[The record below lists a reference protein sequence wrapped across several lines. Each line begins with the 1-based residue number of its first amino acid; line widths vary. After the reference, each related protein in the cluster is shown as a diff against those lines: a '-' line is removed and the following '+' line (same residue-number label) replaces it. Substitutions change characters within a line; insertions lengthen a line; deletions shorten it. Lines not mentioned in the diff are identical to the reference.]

1 MKILKLISDGLTTS
15 ALVLNNRGQYQKM
28 DFPASLGSDVIR
40 AKILGTPL
48 PEKPAVKAAESAPV
62 DRSYT
67 APPEYI
73 RRDNFAKEEEEVA
86 LTRKRMIQ
94 ELNAAGIRGYQTS
107 PAADVKKAYDA
118 AVAAGKIKRA

>member
-15 ALVLNNRGQYQKM
+15 AVVMTDEGKPKKM
-28 DFPASLGSDVIR
+28 DFPASLGADVIR
-40 AKILGTPL
+40 AKILGKPI
-48 PEKPAVKAAESAPV
+48 PEKPAVKAPEASPV

-67 APPEYI
+67 APPEEI
-73 RRDNFAKEEEEVA
+73 RKDVSTREEVT

-107 PAADVKKAYDA
+107 PAADVKKAYEA
-118 AVAAGKIKRA
+118 AIMAGKIKRG

>member
-1 MKILKLISDGLTTS
+1 MKILKLMSDGLTTS
-15 ALVLNNRGQYQKM
+15 ALVMNNRGQYQKM

-48 PEKPAVKAAESAPV
+48 PVKPAVKAQEASPV
-62 DRSYT
+62 DRSYP
-67 APPEYI
+67 APPEDI
-73 RRDNFAKEEEEVA
+73 RRDNFAKEEVT

-107 PAADVKKAYDA
+107 PAADVKKAYEA
-118 AVAAGKIKRA
+118 AVSAGKIKRA

>member
-1 MKILKLISDGLTTS
+1 MKILKLMSDGLTTS
-15 ALVLNNRGQYQKM
+15 ALVMNNRGQYQKM
-28 DFPASLGSDVIR
+28 DFPASLGTAAIR
-40 AKILGTPL
+40 AKILGKPL
-48 PEKPAVKAAESAPV
+48 PENPAVKAPESAPV

-67 APPEYI
+67 APPDEI
-73 RRDNFAKEEEEVA
+73 RRDNSGKEQVT

-94 ELNAAGIRGYQTS
+94 ELNAAGLRGYQTS

>member
-15 ALVLNNRGQYQKM
+15 AVVMTDEGKPKKM
-28 DFPASLGSDVIR
+28 DFPASLGADVIR
-40 AKILGTPL
+40 AKILGKPI
-48 PEKPAVKAAESAPV
+48 PEKPAVKAPEASPV

-67 APPEYI
+67 APPEEI
-73 RRDNFAKEEEEVA
+73 RKDVSSREEVT

-107 PAADVKKAYDA
+107 PAVDVKKAYDA
-118 AVAAGKIKRA
+118 AVAAGKIKRG

>member
-28 DFPASLGSDVIR
+28 DFPASLGADVIR
-40 AKILGTPL
+40 AQILGTPL
-48 PEKPAVKAAESAPV
+48 PEKPAMKAPESSTV

-67 APPEYI
+67 APPEDI
-73 RRDNFAKEEEEVA
+73 RRDNSGKEQVT

-94 ELNAAGIRGYQTS
+94 ELNAAGLRGYQTS
-107 PAADVKKAYDA
+107 PAADVKKAYEA
-118 AVAAGKIKRA
+118 AIMTGKIKRA

>member
-15 ALVLNNRGQYQKM
+15 AVVMTDDGKFKKM

-48 PEKPAVKAAESAPV
+48 PEKPAVKSPEAAPV

-67 APPEYI
+67 APPEDI
-73 RRDNFAKEEEEVA
+73 RRDNFAKEEVA

-107 PAADVKKAYDA
+107 PAVDVKKAYDA

>member
-1 MKILKLISDGLTTS
+1 MKILKLMSDGLTTS
-15 ALVLNNRGQYQKM
+15 ALVMNNHGQYQKM
-28 DFPASLGSDVIR
+28 DFPASLGADVIR
-40 AKILGTPL
+40 AQILGKPI
-48 PEKPAVKAAESAPV
+48 PKKPAVKAPEPSTV

-67 APPEYI
+67 APPEDI
-73 RRDNFAKEEEEVA
+73 RRDNFAKEAVT

-107 PAADVKKAYDA
+107 PAVDVKKAYEA

>member
-15 ALVLNNRGQYQKM
+15 AVVMTDDGKFKKM

-48 PEKPAVKAAESAPV
+48 PEKTAVKAPESSPV

-67 APPEYI
+67 APPEDI
-73 RRDNFAKEEEEVA
+73 RRDNFAKEEVA

-107 PAADVKKAYDA
+107 PATDVKKAYDA

>member
-15 ALVLNNRGQYQKM
+15 ALVLNNRGQYQKL
-28 DFPASLGSDVIR
+28 DVPASLGADVIR
-40 AKILGTPL
+40 AKILGETIPV
-48 PEKPAVKAAESAPV
+48 KPAVKAPESAPV

-67 APPEYI
+67 APPEDI
-73 RRDNFAKEEEEVA
+73 RRDNFAKEEVA

-107 PAADVKKAYDA
+107 PAVDVKKAYDA

>member
-1 MKILKLISDGLTTS
+1 MKILKLMSDGLTTS
-15 ALVLNNRGQYQKM
+15 AVVMTDDGKFKKM
-28 DFPASLGSDVIR
+28 DFPASLGADAIR
-40 AKILGTPL
+40 AKILGEPL
-48 PEKPAVKAAESAPV
+48 PVKPAVKAPEASPV

-67 APPEYI
+67 APPEDI
-73 RRDNFAKEEEEVA
+73 RRDNFAKEEVA

-107 PAADVKKAYDA
+107 PAVDVKKAYEA

>member
-28 DFPASLGSDVIR
+28 DFPASLGADVIR

-48 PEKPAVKAAESAPV
+48 PEKPAVKEPEAAPV
-62 DRSYT
+62 DRSYI
-67 APPEYI
+67 APPEEI
-73 RRDNFAKEEEEVA
+73 RKDVSAREEVT

-107 PAADVKKAYDA
+107 PAVDVKKAYDA
-118 AVAAGKIKRA
+118 AVAAGKIKRG

>member
-1 MKILKLISDGLTTS
+1 MKILKLMSDGLTTS

-28 DFPASLGSDVIR
+28 DFPASLGSEAIR
-40 AKILGTPL
+40 AQILGKPL
-48 PEKPAVKAAESAPV
+48 PENPAVKETESAPI

-67 APPEYI
+67 APPEDI
-73 RRDNFAKEEEEVA
+73 RRDNSGKEQVT

-94 ELNAAGIRGYQTS
+94 ELNAAGLRGYQTS

>member
-1 MKILKLISDGLTTS
+1 MKILKLMSDGFTTS
-15 ALVLNNRGQYQKM
+15 AVVMMDDGKFKKM

-40 AKILGTPL
+40 AKILGEPL
-48 PEKPAVKAAESAPV
+48 PVKPAVKAPESAPV

-67 APPEYI
+67 APPEDI
-73 RRDNFAKEEEEVA
+73 RRDNFAKEEIT

-118 AVAAGKIKRA
+118 AVAAGKIKRV

>member
-28 DFPASLGSDVIR
+28 DFLASLGADVIR

-48 PEKPAVKAAESAPV
+48 PEKTVVKAPESSPV

-67 APPEYI
+67 APPEDI
-73 RRDNFAKEEEEVA
+73 HRDNFAKEEVA

-118 AVAAGKIKRA
+118 AVAAGNIKRA

>member
-15 ALVLNNRGQYQKM
+15 AVVMTDDGKFKKM
-28 DFPASLGSDVIR
+28 DFQASLGADVIR

-48 PEKPAVKAAESAPV
+48 PEKPAVKEPESSTV

-67 APPEYI
+67 APPEDI
-73 RRDNFAKEEEEVA
+73 RRDNFAKEEVA

-107 PAADVKKAYDA
+107 PAVDVKKAYDA

>member
-15 ALVLNNRGQYQKM
+15 ALVLNNRGKYQKM
-28 DFPASLGSDVIR
+28 DFPASLGADVIR

-48 PEKPAVKAAESAPV
+48 PEKPAVKAPESAPV

-67 APPEYI
+67 APPEDI
-73 RRDNFAKEEEEVA
+73 RRDNFAKEEVA

-94 ELNAAGIRGYQTS
+94 ELNAAGLRGYQTS
-107 PAADVKKAYDA
+107 PAADVKKAYEA

>member
-15 ALVLNNRGQYQKM
+15 AVVMTDDGKFKKM
-28 DFPASLGSDVIR
+28 DFPASLGTAAIR
-40 AKILGTPL
+40 AKILGEPI
-48 PEKPAVKAAESAPV
+48 PEKPAVKAVEASTV

-67 APPEYI
+67 APPEDI
-73 RRDNFAKEEEEVA
+73 RRDNFAKEEVT

-107 PAADVKKAYDA
+107 PAVDVKKAYDA
-118 AVAAGKIKRA
+118 AVAAGKIKGA

>member
-1 MKILKLISDGLTTS
+1 MTDDGKFK
-15 ALVLNNRGQYQKM
+15 KM
-28 DFPASLGSDVIR
+28 DFPASLGADVIR

-48 PEKPAVKAAESAPV
+48 PEKPAVKAAEASTV

-67 APPEYI
+67 APPEDI
-73 RRDNFAKEEEEVA
+73 LRDNFAKEETT

>member
-1 MKILKLISDGLTTS
+1 MKILKLMSDGLTTS

-40 AKILGTPL
+40 AQILGTPL

-62 DRSYT
+62 DRSYP
-67 APPEYI
+67 APPEDI
-73 RRDNFAKEEEEVA
+73 RRDNFAKEETT

-107 PAADVKKAYDA
+107 PAVDVKKAYDA

>member
-15 ALVLNNRGQYQKM
+15 AVVMMDDGRPKKM
-28 DFPASLGSDVIR
+28 DFPASLGADVIR
-40 AKILGTPL
+40 AKILGEPL
-48 PEKPAVKAAESAPV
+48 PEKPAVKAPESSPV

-67 APPEYI
+67 APPEDI
-73 RRDNFAKEEEEVA
+73 RRDNFAKDEVA

-107 PAADVKKAYDA
+107 PAADVKKAYEA

>member
-15 ALVLNNRGQYQKM
+15 AVVMTDEGKFKKM
-28 DFPASLGSDVIR
+28 DFPASLGADVIR

-48 PEKPAVKAAESAPV
+48 PEKPAVKAAEASPV

-67 APPEYI
+67 APPEDI
-73 RRDNFAKEEEEVA
+73 RRDNFAKEEVA

-107 PAADVKKAYDA
+107 PAVDVKKAYDA
-118 AVAAGKIKRA
+118 AVAAGKIKGA

>member
-15 ALVLNNRGQYQKM
+15 AVVMTDDGKFKKM

-40 AKILGTPL
+40 AKILGKPL
-48 PEKPAVKAAESAPV
+48 PEKPAVKAAEASTV

-67 APPEYI
+67 APPEDI
-73 RRDNFAKEEEEVA
+73 RRDNFAKEEVA

-107 PAADVKKAYDA
+107 PAVDVKKAYDA